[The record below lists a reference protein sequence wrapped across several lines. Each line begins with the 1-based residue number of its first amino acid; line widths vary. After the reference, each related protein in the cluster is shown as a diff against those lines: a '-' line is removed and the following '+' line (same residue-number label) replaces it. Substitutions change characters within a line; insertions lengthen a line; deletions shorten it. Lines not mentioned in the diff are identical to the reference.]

1 MIDLYHITPQLSLVA
16 HTLIAKIVHWT
27 FIPLYVYGIFK
38 QVGDIS
44 DLEDSDLL
52 LTETIFASS
61 ISCLSF
67 SRDFFT

>member
-1 MIDLYHITPQLSLVA
+1 MA

-52 LTETIFASS
+52 LTETIFATAYF
-61 ISCLSF
+61 CLSF
-67 SRDFFT
+67 SLDFFT

>member
-1 MIDLYHITPQLSLVA
+1 MA

-44 DLEDSDLL
+44 ELEDSDLL
-52 LTETIFASS
+52 LTETIFATVY
-61 ISCLSF
+61 CLSF
-67 SRDFFT
+67 SLDFFT